1 MLMAFIPYDDLRLD
15 AHAES
20 ICSKGATTLTQ
31 STNCIS
37 LSQSRRWASWRCS
50 LRAGGHIQKK
60 QKQNKWAINR
70 LTKLQCR
77 VDEEQAKIRLFKQ
90 EANSPDFLIEN
101 SATKVFN
108 PLRCA
113 HEYRRFVHHHEPN
126 GGFPEVSECVLE
138 VIVRQRYLE
147 LLAQLSDRSIYVA
160 ASVLRIHTTSA
171 QVQLPCILPKPLEP
185 HQNACFALIIQKHSH
200 STRSTQQAQTGART
214 VPAACCC
221 MRMRLCHAALVLGLC
236 GTANVLHHNCNFES
250 H

>member
-1 MLMAFIPYDDLRLD
+1 LQCRRSSRTMQSALLLLFKHFTHAIFTLFNAYQPQSSPALNMLMAFIPYDDLRLD
-15 AHAES
+15 AYAES

-60 QKQNKWAINR
+60 TKQNKWAINH

-101 SATKVFN
+101 STTKVFN

-147 LLAQLSDRSIYVA
+147 LLA
-160 ASVLRIHTTSA
+160 
-171 QVQLPCILPKPLEP
+171 
-185 HQNACFALIIQKHSH
+185 
-200 STRSTQQAQTGART
+200 
-214 VPAACCC
+214 
-221 MRMRLCHAALVLGLC
+221 
-236 GTANVLHHNCNFES
+236 
-250 H
+250 

>member
-1 MLMAFIPYDDLRLD
+1 M
-15 AHAES
+15 
-20 ICSKGATTLTQ
+20 TTCGWTHTQ
-31 STNCIS
+31 SRS
-37 LSQSRRWASWRCS
+37 ARRVRQRSPSRQIAFPCRNQD
-50 LRAGGHIQKK
+50 AGHHGDVRYGQGVTYKKK
-60 QKQNKWAINR
+60 QKQNKWAINH

-147 LLAQLSDRSIYVA
+147 LLA
-160 ASVLRIHTTSA
+160 
-171 QVQLPCILPKPLEP
+171 
-185 HQNACFALIIQKHSH
+185 
-200 STRSTQQAQTGART
+200 
-214 VPAACCC
+214 
-221 MRMRLCHAALVLGLC
+221 
-236 GTANVLHHNCNFES
+236 
-250 H
+250 